1 MLNYIKEITKEIPD
15 EIISRFYGCGSPIS
29 RAIEGM
35 TILDLGCGTGLD
47 CYILSKLIGENGKII
62 GVDMTDSQLEIK
74 YIKKIWLKYLDIK
87 NQM

>member
-1 MLNYIKEITKEIPD
+1 
-15 EIISRFYGCGSPIS
+15 
-29 RAIEGM
+29 M

-62 GVDMTDSQLEIK
+62 GVDMTDSQLEIASK

>member
-15 EIISRFYGCGSPIS
+15 EIISRFYGCGSTIP

-47 CYILSKLIGENGKII
+47 CYILSKLVGENGKII